1 MMINPFHYVDLVNK
15 TERRNRSETQMT
27 LGEMID
33 VLSALDPNR
42 KVVGLGALDSYRGYY
57 SDLAFEPDDGGRTVS
72 DLLQECQSAVGKAFE
87 GYKGGE
93 YVMDLDTPLWLS
105 PWGEAS
111 GLKLIGLKTD
121 EDPIVPVVEEE
132 EW

>member
-1 MMINPFHYVDLVNK
+1 MINQFHYVDLINK
-15 TERRNRSETQMT
+15 TERKNRSETQMT
-27 LGEMID
+27 LGEIID
-33 VLSALDPNR
+33 VLSALDPDR
-42 KVVGLGALDSYRGYY
+42 KVVGLGTLDSYRGYY
-57 SDLAFEPDDGGRTVS
+57 SDLAFEPDAGWRTVS
-72 DLLQECQSAVGKAFE
+72 ELLQECRSAVGKAFE

-105 PWGEAS
+105 PWGEVS